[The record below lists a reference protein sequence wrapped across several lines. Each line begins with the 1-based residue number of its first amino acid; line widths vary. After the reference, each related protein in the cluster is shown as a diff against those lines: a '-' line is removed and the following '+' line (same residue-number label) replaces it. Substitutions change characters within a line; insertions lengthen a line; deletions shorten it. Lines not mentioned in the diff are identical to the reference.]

1 MSNFP
6 ILDRAAERAAV
17 YDLLARLWDD
27 APDAALMQQLAE
39 IPSDSVPPALNELLT
54 SCGQDTPEGLA
65 VEYTRLFVGP
75 KEHLPPFQSVWE
87 ERQLDGEAAVSMRK
101 FGDVIGIENAM
112 DHIGVQLSAM
122 GTVLSQ
128 AATADGS
135 QLEDLASLGASFFV
149 AHLTW
154 PDDLLSAIERRSTSR
169 FYQLLATVTRDFL
182 ASEQDL

>member
-1 MSNFP
+1 VSNFP

-17 YDLLARLWDD
+17 YELLARLWDD
-27 APDAALMQQLAE
+27 APDAELMQQLAD

-54 SCGQDTPEGLA
+54 SCGQNTSEELA

-112 DHIGVQLSAM
+112 DHLGVQLGAM

-128 AATADGS
+128 TATTDGS
-135 QLEDLASLGASFFV
+135 QHEDLASLAASFFV

-154 PDDLLSAIERRSTSR
+154 PTDLLSAIERRSACL

-182 ASEQDL
+182 ASEQDM